1 MQSPFAYKCGAQETA
16 APKQQNSPANPHDS
30 AELQLLGQ
38 TEYFNFQ
45 NFSKKENC
53 LLTLII
59 RAGRQTINHIHLCQ
73 GKFVKT

>member
-1 MQSPFAYKCGAQETA
+1 MNA
-16 APKQQNSPANPHDS
+16 AHRRPLPPKQQNSPVNLNDS

-38 TEYFNFQ
+38 TEYFTSRV
-45 NFSKKENC
+45 FSKKENC

-59 RAGRQTINHIHLCQ
+59 RASRQGINHIHLCH